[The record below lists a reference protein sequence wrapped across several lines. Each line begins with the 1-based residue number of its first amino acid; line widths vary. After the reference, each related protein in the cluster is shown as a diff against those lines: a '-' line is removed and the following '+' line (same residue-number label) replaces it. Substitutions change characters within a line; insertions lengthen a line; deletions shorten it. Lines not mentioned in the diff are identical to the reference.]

1 MLDFKIRELKQQIEP
16 RQLEI
21 MAMREKIKDMDN
33 ELERFHKS
41 NAALDTLIGDL
52 RSKIDALQVEVRA
65 KRMTAKTLENTID
78 TCRSDVQSAVTHIQT
93 HPLLVQAVKVIVE
106 NYGSM
111 ENVRPRIDPEVEEE
125 YARHKEYLQRTIQE
139 LKQALEEGSIHHMT
153 TNNQIRQNNMSLI
166 NEINAQRESN
176 RQLKNHVQAEIGRI
190 RHFAQALNMKKSKSK
205 LNGGSSKEAPPKI
218 AAALLAGES
227 TGDGGDSMDPA
238 DLLDKNRRR
247 ITALRAA
254 LAELEARSR
263 GMAMKAVSREVLP
276 PMDGVSNAGN
286 GGGYLPQIAGAQ
298 SYSNKSGGI
307 AIISDSVGPSPM
319 PETTAPARQKSLGL
333 IELPPV
339 NKPAVKQMSPL
350 DMGDS
355 IFSPGDGF
363 SDNLPLSPDSNPGPT
378 YTTQYVA
385 PDEDQQEEEGGDA
398 EQQDANNNTYE
409 NFDYGAPGDGE
420 GGDGEG
426 EGPVAMEAMEGMEG
440 MDGAEMPLEM
450 EMAM

>member
-1 MLDFKIRELKQQIEP
+1 MQELDKFKFVLDFKIRELKQQIEP

-21 MAMREKIKDMDN
+21 MSMREKIKDMDN

-52 RSKIDALQVEVRA
+52 RAKIDALQLEVRA
-65 KRMTAKTLENTID
+65 KRMAAKTAENTID
-78 TCRSDVQSAVTHIQT
+78 TCRSDVQSAVAHIQT
-93 HPLLVQAVKVIVE
+93 HPLLVQAVKTIVE

-139 LKQALEEGSIHHMT
+139 LKQALEEGSVHHMT

-166 NEINAQRESN
+166 SEINAQRESN

-205 LNGGSSKEAPPKI
+205 LNGGSTKEATAAPKL
-218 AAALLAGES
+218 AASLFAGDS
-227 TGDGGDSMDPA
+227 TGDVGDSMDPA

-276 PMDGVSNAGN
+276 PMDGVVVGG
-286 GGGYLPQIAGAQ
+286 GGGYLPQIPGAQ
-298 SYSNKSGGI
+298 SYSNKSAAAGI
-307 AIISDSVGPSPM
+307 AGMHISDSVAPSPM
-319 PETTAPARQKSLGL
+319 PTENGNGGVAPVRKKSLGL
-333 IELPPV
+333 IEFPPV
-339 NKPAVKQMSPL
+339 NKPAGNRQPQQMSPL

-355 IFSPGDGF
+355 IFSPGEDH
-363 SDNLPLSPDSNPGPT
+363 LQMPLSPDANPGPT

-385 PDEDQQEEEGGDA
+385 PDDERDDDA
-398 EQQDANNNTYE
+398 
-409 NFDYGAPGDGE
+409 GE
-420 GGDGEG
+420 GGSAGNNNADEEG
-426 EGPVAMEAMEGMEG
+426 YAMEGMERMDDVG
-440 MDGAEMPLEM
+440 MSLEM
-450 EMAM
+450 EQTM